1 MNASTDDLT
10 KGSIYRH
17 LIRLSIPASMGM
29 VFNTLYNLTDLWFAG
44 MLSDAAL
51 AGMSVAGS
59 VFFLLV
65 GMGAGL
71 QTGTAAMI
79 ASDIGAGRRN
89 EAQAWLD
96 TGFGVA
102 IVVSALSLG
111 IGWWIADEVIAFLGA
126 TPETAPL
133 AKEYLTV
140 TLIGNIAFVLGF
152 VASGA
157 LMAMGDTKSNRNAL
171 AVGFFA
177 NFALNPAL
185 TFGLGLGV
193 TGLALATVII
203 KICAAVYLF
212 SVLKRRL
219 GAWAMPRFDVA
230 RWGPFLR
237 QTVPASL
244 NMMTII
250 LGGFITIA
258 FVGQFGVEQVAG
270 YTVGLRLE
278 QVLLLPALGLNA
290 AVMALAGQNFGAG
303 QPARVRESYLK
314 GLTVGLGMAAVCIP
328 VMVFLSPALM
338 SIFSGDE
345 TIIGTGATYLRIDA
359 LAFYGYVVLF
369 QSMAVLQAM
378 KRPMF
383 PMALG
388 LARQLVLPACI
399 NYVLIVWLGYPLMA
413 VFVTVVGVVI
423 AAACIGHW
431 YTMRILNA

>member
-1 MNASTDDLT
+1 MTGTSDDLT
-10 KGSIYRH
+10 TGSIYRH

-44 MLSDAAL
+44 LVSDAAL

-59 VFFLLV
+59 VFFLLL
-65 GMGAGL
+65 GMSIGL
-71 QTGTAAMI
+71 RTGTAAMI
-79 ASDIGAGRRN
+79 AADIGAGRRN

-96 TGFGVA
+96 TGIGVA
-102 IVVSALSLG
+102 VVLSVLSLV
-111 IGWWIADEVIAFLGA
+111 IGWLVADDIILFLGA
-126 TPETAPL
+126 TPTTAPP
-133 AKEYLTV
+133 AKEYLSII
-140 TLIGNIAFVLGF
+140 LGGNIIFVLGF

-157 LMAMGDTKSNRNAL
+157 LMAMGDTASYRNAL
-171 AVGFFA
+171 AVGFFV

-193 TGLALATVII
+193 TGLALATLITQTGT
-203 KICAAVYLF
+203 AVYMFL
-212 SVLKRRL
+212 VLKRRL
-219 GAWAMPRFDVA
+219 GAWAAPGFDMA
-230 RWGPFLR
+230 RWGPFLQ

-250 LGGFITIA
+250 LGGFITVA
-258 FVGQFGVEQVAG
+258 FVGRFGVEQVAG

-303 QPARVRESYLK
+303 QPERVRESYLK
-314 GLTVGLGMAAVCIP
+314 GLTIGLGMAAVCIP
-328 VMVFLSPALM
+328 VMVFFSPALM
-338 SIFSGDE
+338 MVFSGDE
-345 TIIGTGATYLRIDA
+345 TIIGTGASYLRIDA

-369 QSMAVLQAM
+369 QSVAVLQAM

-383 PMALG
+383 PMVLG
-388 LARQLVLPACI
+388 IARQLVLPACI

-423 AAACIGHW
+423 AAAVVGHW